1 KKKKKKLC
9 PRTSRSCSMT
19 RLNSQQVTLLI
30 KNEMEVEMEEGFTDP
45 KPERATAEPAK
56 ESNGAAVPSSS
67 GSKAGTY
74 ELPWVEKYRPLK
86 LSEIVGNE
94 ETVSRLEVFA
104 REGNVPN
111 IIIAGPPGT
120 GKTTSILCLARAL
133 LGPALKDAVL
143 ELNASNDRGIDVV
156 RNKIKLFAQQKVT
169 LPKGR
174 HKIIILDEADS
185 MTDGAQQ
192 ALRRTMEIYS
202 KTTRFALAC
211 NASDKIIAPVEP
223 IQSRC
228 AVLRYSKLTDAQV
241 LARLMQV
248 IEKENIQCT
257 DDGLEAIVF
266 TAQGDMRQA
275 LNNLQSTHS
284 GFGFVNSDNVFKV
297 CDEPHPLLVKEMI
310 QHCVNANIDEAYKV
324 VAHLWKLGYSPED
337 IIGNIFRVCK
347 TFQMPEYLKLE
358 FIKEIG
364 YTHMKITEG
373 VSSLLQMAGLLAR
386 LCQKTAAP
394 AAS

>member
-1 KKKKKKLC
+1 MA
-9 PRTSRSCSMT
+9 SRGGASGGGKSGG
-19 RLNSQQVTLLI
+19 R
-30 KNEMEVEMEEGFTDP
+30 MEVRESGGG
-45 KPERATAEPAK
+45 AAEP
-56 ESNGAAVPSSS
+56 GAQDPAPAPGKAP
-67 GSKAGTY
+67 GSAGHY
-74 ELPWVEKYRPLK
+74 ELPWVEKYRPVK
-86 LSEIVGNE
+86 LNEIVGNE
-94 ETVSRLEVFA
+94 DTVSRLEVFA

-156 RNKIKLFAQQKVT
+156 RNKIKMFAQQKVT

-211 NASDKIIAPVEP
+211 NASDKIIEP

-228 AVLRYSKLTDAQV
+228 AVLRYTKLTDAQV
-241 LARLMQV
+241 LARLMTI
-248 IEKENIQCT
+248 IEKENVPYT

-266 TAQGDMRQA
+266 TAQGDMRQ
-275 LNNLQSTHS
+275 
-284 GFGFVNSDNVFKV
+284 V

-310 QHCVNANIDEAYKV
+310 QHCVNADIDGAYKIL
-324 VAHLWKLGYSPED
+324 AHLWHLGYSPED

-347 TFQMPEYLKLE
+347 TFQMAEYLKLE

-364 YTHMKITEG
+364 YTHVKIADG
-373 VSSLLQMAGLLAR
+373 VNSLLQMAGLLAR
-386 LCQKTAAP
+386 LCQKTMAP
-394 AAS
+394 VAS

>member
-1 KKKKKKLC
+1 
-9 PRTSRSCSMT
+9 
-19 RLNSQQVTLLI
+19 
-30 KNEMEVEMEEGFTDP
+30 MEVEMKETGASETEERQP
-45 KPERATAEPAK
+45 KKDSASSAAGKGT
-56 ESNGAAVPSSS
+56 SGA
-67 GSKAGTY
+67 Y
-74 ELPWVEKYRPLK
+74 EMPWVEKYRPLK
-86 LSEIVGNE
+86 LNEIVGNE
-94 ETVSRLEVFA
+94 ETVSRLAVFA

-133 LGPALKDAVL
+133 LGPAMKDAVL

-156 RNKIKLFAQQKVT
+156 RNKIKMFAQQKVT

-211 NASDKIIAPVEP
+211 NASDKIIEP

-228 AVLRYSKLTDAQV
+228 AVLRYTKLTDAQV
-241 LARLMQV
+241 LARLMEV
-248 IEKENIQCT
+248 VEKEKVQST
-257 DDGLEAIVF
+257 DDGLEAVIF

-275 LNNLQSTHS
+275 LNNLQSTNS
-284 GFGFVNSDNVFKV
+284 GFGYVNSDNVFKV

-310 QHCVNANIDEAYKV
+310 QHCVNANIDEAYKIL
-324 VAHLWKLGYSPED
+324 AHLWKLGYSPED

-364 YTHMKITEG
+364 YTHMRVAEG
-373 VSSLLQMAGLLAR
+373 VNSLLQMAGLLGR
-386 LCQKTAAP
+386 LCAKTASP